1 MVKNIHNL
9 RSFLD
14 FYCKKNNKNVFYI
27 SEDKSKEI
35 KYFQLLKILKNF
47 SFVLKKRKIR
57 KNNKIL
63 VVLDNSL
70 ELLLTFFG
78 TFIQS

>member
-14 FYCKKNNKNVFYI
+14 IYCKKNNKNVFYI

-47 SFVLKKRKIR
+47 SFVLKKEK
-57 KNNKIL
+57 
-63 VVLDNSL
+63 
-70 ELLLTFFG
+70 
-78 TFIQS
+78 